1 MSVVKE
7 RRRTNRRNRV
17 VGTGLVIVLFYATLA
32 FLFSRGK

>member
-7 RRRTNRRNRV
+7 RRRAVRRNRM

-32 FLFSRGK
+32 FLFSRGR